1 MKAEDFIIVYTTTAK
16 EDDAEAIA
24 ETLVSERL
32 SACVQYARIVSHYL
46 WKGDK
51 CRDAEFLLAIKTR
64 KRLYRK
70 VEKRI
75 KELHPYE
82 CPEITA
88 VPIACGNKE
97 YLAWVSE
104 NTKR

>member
-16 EDDAEAIA
+16 EVDAVRIAEA
-24 ETLVSERL
+24 LVSERL
-32 SACVQYARIVSHYL
+32 AACVQYTKIVSHYL
-46 WKGDK
+46 WRDSR
-51 CRDAEFLLAIKTR
+51 CRDAEFLLAAKTR
-64 KRLYRK
+64 KRLYKK

-88 VPIACGNKE
+88 VPIACGSKD

-104 NTKR
+104 NTKG